1 MKRTLAIVCLL
12 AATVFPV
19 TACSQPS
26 DPVMNTA
33 EWARP
38 ENYYSANPSID
49 MFVYEK
55 TVCEN
60 AEGIDWITDLTLTPG
75 QELGTIK
82 RTGVTTDF
90 HDFDATKLPVGAI
103 VYTVHER
110 GDILL
115 VRTGDLTL
123 PYLKVVEG

>member
-12 AATVFPV
+12 ISV
-19 TACSQPS
+19 TACTQSS
-26 DPVMNTA
+26 GLVMNTA

-38 ENYYSANPSID
+38 ENYYSANPSVD
-49 MFVYEK
+49 MFVYQG

-60 AEGIDWITDLTLTPG
+60 AEGIDWVADLALTPD

-103 VYTVHER
+103 VYTVHGR
-110 GDILL
+110 GDIPL

>member
-1 MKRTLAIVCLL
+1 MKRTLAIVCFL
-12 AATVFPV
+12 AVAVFPMA
-19 TACSQPS
+19 ACTQPS
-26 DPVMNTA
+26 DPVVSSA

-38 ENYYSANPSID
+38 ENYYSANPSVD
-49 MFVYEK
+49 MFVYQA
-55 TVCEN
+55 TACEN
-60 AEGIDWITDLTLTPG
+60 AEDISWMTELTPD

-82 RTGVTTDF
+82 RTGVTKDF
-90 HDFDATKLPVGAI
+90 QDFDATTLPIGAV

-115 VRTGDLTL
+115 VLIGDRDI